1 MFKSI
6 PLTLFLYT
14 TNKNEEYLLQLDAQ
28 YVVDAG
34 KIPQF
39 LWKSPSAYMVTK
51 MRMLADDAQIHTK
64 TLVDDTLE

>member
-1 MFKSI
+1 M
-6 PLTLFLYT
+6 
-14 TNKNEEYLLQLDAQ
+14 LQLDAQ
-28 YVVDAG
+28 YVLDAG

-51 MRMLADDAQIHTK
+51 MRMLADVAQIHTK